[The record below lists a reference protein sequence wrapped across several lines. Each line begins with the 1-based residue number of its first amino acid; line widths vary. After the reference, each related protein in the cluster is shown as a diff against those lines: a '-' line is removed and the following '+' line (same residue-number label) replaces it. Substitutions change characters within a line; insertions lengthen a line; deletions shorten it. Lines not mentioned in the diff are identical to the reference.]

1 MGEAS
6 DSRELLPALAVLP
19 GHLFWRAHARVA
31 VALGEVLPVGVDI
44 HAYAAL
50 LALSG
55 GVTRSQQSLSQT
67 ISVSRTTMVRVAADL
82 AAQGLVARVRN
93 PEDRRSYA
101 LTRTPQG
108 AAAARRWRR
117 HAEDLEDSITAGF
130 TLEERE
136 ELRTLLL
143 RVAEADLAPDVPE
156 PLRESIGFLIT
167 RVHTRMHREYM
178 AVLEPLRI
186 EPRDFGALTA
196 LEAMGPV
203 SQAELAR
210 NLGVSGASM
219 VQIVDDLENR
229 GLLERRRLATDRRTQ
244 VLHPMP
250 EVPDVLA
257 AAARLADELT
267 DTIFGDLSRARMKRL
282 VGLLQRLVTA
292 PATEPRNS
300 S

>member
-1 MGEAS
+1 VGEPS

-19 GHLFWRAHARVA
+19 GHLFWRAHARVT
-31 VALGEVLPVGVDI
+31 VALDEVLPAGVDI

-82 AAQGLVARVRN
+82 SDQGLVARVRN
-93 PEDRRSYA
+93 PDDRRSYA

-117 HAEDLEDSITAGF
+117 HAEDVEDSITAGF

-143 RVAEADLAPDVPE
+143 RVAEVDLPPDLPE

-167 RVHTRMHREYM
+167 RVHSRMHREYM
-178 AVLEPLRI
+178 AALGPLRI
-186 EPRDFGALTA
+186 EPRHFGALTA
-196 LEAMGPV
+196 LRAMGPV

-210 NLGVSGASM
+210 HLGVSGAST
-219 VQIVDDLENR
+219 VQIVDDLEKR
-229 GLLERRRLATDRRTQ
+229 GLVERRRLATDRRTQ
-244 VLHPMP
+244 VLHLLP
-250 EVPDVLA
+250 EVPSVIATAGRLA
-257 AAARLADELT
+257 AELT
-267 DTIFGDLSRARMKRL
+267 DTLFADLSKTRMKRL
-282 VGLLQRLVTA
+282 VVLLQRLVAA
-292 PATEPRNS
+292 P
-300 S
+300 

>member
-6 DSRELLPALAVLP
+6 DSRELLPELAVLP
-19 GHLFWRAHARVA
+19 GHLFWRASARVA
-31 VALGEVLPVGVDI
+31 VALDEVLPVGVDI

-82 AAQGLVARVRN
+82 SDQGLVARVRN
-93 PEDRRSYA
+93 LDDRRSYA
-101 LTRTPQG
+101 LTRTAQG

-117 HAEDLEDSITAGF
+117 HAEDVEDSITAGF

-143 RVAEADLAPDVPE
+143 RVAEVDLAPDVPE

-167 RVHTRMHREYM
+167 RVHTRMHREFM
-178 AVLEPLRI
+178 AALEPLRI

-196 LEAMGPV
+196 LQAMGPV
-203 SQAELAR
+203 SQAQLAR
-210 NLGVSGASM
+210 HLGVSGASM
-219 VQIVDDLENR
+219 VQIVDDLEKR
-229 GLLERRRLATDRRTQ
+229 GLLERRRLPTDRRTQ
-244 VLHPMP
+244 VLHPLP
-250 EVPDVLA
+250 EVPAVLA
-257 AAARLADELT
+257 AAAGVAGELT
-267 DTIFGDLSRARMKRL
+267 DAIFGGLSRARMKRL
-282 VGLLQRLVTA
+282 VVLLQRLVAA
-292 PATEPRNS
+292 P
-300 S
+300 

>member
-6 DSRELLPALAVLP
+6 DSRELLPVLAALP

-31 VALGEVLPVGVDI
+31 SALGEILPAGVDI

-82 AAQGLVARVRN
+82 SNQGLVKRVRN

-117 HAEDLEDSITAGF
+117 HAEDLEDSITDGF

-143 RVAEADLAPDVPE
+143 RVAQVDLAPDVPE

-167 RVHTRMHREYM
+167 RVHTRMHREFM
-178 AVLEPLRI
+178 AALEPLRI
-186 EPRDFGALTA
+186 EPRDYGALTA

-219 VQIVDDLENR
+219 VQIVDDLEKR
-229 GLLERRRLATDRRTQ
+229 GLLERRRLASDRRTQ
-244 VLHPMP
+244 VLHLMP

-257 AAARLADELT
+257 AAARLASEMT
-267 DTIFGDLSRARMKRL
+267 DTLFGDLSKARMKRL
-282 VGLLQRLVTA
+282 VVLLQRLVTT

-300 S
+300 H

>member
-6 DSRELLPALAVLP
+6 DGRALLPELATML
-19 GHLFWRAHARVA
+19 GHLFWRAQARVA
-31 VALGEVLPVGVDI
+31 AALGEVLPPGVDI

-55 GVTRSQQSLSQT
+55 GVTRSQQSLAHT

-82 AAQGLVARVRN
+82 SDQGLVARVRN
-93 PEDRRSYA
+93 AEDRRSYA
-101 LTRTPQG
+101 LTRTPEG

-130 TLEERE
+130 SLDERE
-136 ELRTLLL
+136 ELRGLLL
-143 RVAEADLAPDVPE
+143 RVAEPDLAPDVPE

-167 RVHTRMHREYM
+167 RIHSRMHREFVS
-178 AVLEPLRI
+178 ALEPLGI

-196 LEAMGPV
+196 LEATGPV

-210 NLGVSGASM
+210 HLGVSGASM
-219 VQIVDDLENR
+219 VQIVDDLEHR

-244 VLHPMP
+244 VLHVQPG
-250 EVPDVLA
+250 VSAVLA
-257 AAARLADELT
+257 EAGALADEM
-267 DTIFGDLSRARMKRL
+267 GDRILSGLSKARAKRL
-282 VGLLQRLVTA
+282 VVLLQRFVTA
-292 PATEPRNS
+292 P
-300 S
+300 

>member
-6 DSRELLPALAVLP
+6 DSRRLLPALADLP

-31 VALGEVLPVGVDI
+31 LALGEVLPPGVDI

-55 GVTRSQQSLSQT
+55 GATRSQQALAET
-67 ISVSRTTMVRVAADL
+67 VGVSRTTMVRVAADL
-82 AAQGLVARVRN
+82 AHQGLVKRVRN
-93 PEDRRSYA
+93 PDDRRSYA
-101 LTRTPQG
+101 LTRTPEG

-136 ELRTLLL
+136 EFRTLLL
-143 RVAEADLAPDVPE
+143 RLAEADLPVDAPE

-167 RVHTRMHREYM
+167 RLHARMHREL
-178 AVLEPLRI
+178 VPELEVLRI

-196 LEAMGPV
+196 LRATGPV

-219 VQIVDDLENR
+219 VQIVDGLEQR
-229 GLLERRRLATDRRTQ
+229 GLVERRRLPTDRRTQ
-244 VLHPMP
+244 VLHVLP
-250 EVPDVLA
+250 EAPAVLEEA
-257 AAARLADELT
+257 AGLATGMTERLFASCSKAD
-267 DTIFGDLSRARMKRL
+267 RR
-282 VGLLQRLVTA
+282 RLVTLLRRFVTA
-292 PATEPRNS
+292 P
-300 S
+300 

>member
-1 MGEAS
+1 VGEAS

-19 GHLFWRAHARVA
+19 GHLFWRAHARVT
-31 VALGEVLPVGVDI
+31 VALDEVLPVGVDI

-82 AAQGLVARVRN
+82 SEQGLVRRVRN
-93 PEDRRSYA
+93 PDDKRSYA

-143 RVAEADLAPDVPE
+143 RVAEPDLAPDVPE

-167 RVHTRMHREYM
+167 RVHTRMHREFM
-178 AVLEPLRI
+178 VALEPLQI

-196 LEAMGPV
+196 LQSMGPV
-203 SQAELAR
+203 SQAGLAR
-210 NLGVSGASM
+210 QFGVSGASM
-219 VQIVDDLENR
+219 VQIVDDLEKR
-229 GLLERRRLATDRRTQ
+229 GLLERRRMATDRRTQ
-244 VLHPMP
+244 VLHLQP
-250 EVPDVLA
+250 EVPAVLA
-257 AAARLADELT
+257 EAARLAGELT
-267 DTIFGDLSRARMKRL
+267 GTMFGDLSKARMKRL
-282 VGLLQRLVTA
+282 VVLLQRLVTA
-292 PATEPRNS
+292 P
-300 S
+300 

>member
-1 MGEAS
+1 VGEAS
-6 DSRELLPALAVLP
+6 DSRELLPELAVLP
-19 GHLFWRAHARVA
+19 GHLFWRASARVA
-31 VALGEVLPVGVDI
+31 VALDEVLPVGVDI

-82 AAQGLVARVRN
+82 SDQGLVARVRN
-93 PEDRRSYA
+93 LDDRRSYA
-101 LTRTPQG
+101 LTRTAQG

-117 HAEDLEDSITAGF
+117 HAEDVEDSITAGF

-143 RVAEADLAPDVPE
+143 RVAEVDLAPDIPE

-167 RVHTRMHREYM
+167 RVHNRMHREYM
-178 AVLEPLRI
+178 AALGPLRI

-196 LEAMGPV
+196 LRAMGPV

-210 NLGVSGASM
+210 HLGVSGASM
-219 VQIVDDLENR
+219 VQIVDDLEKR
-229 GLLERRRLATDRRTQ
+229 GLVERRRLATDRRTQ
-244 VLHPMP
+244 VLHLLP
-250 EVPDVLA
+250 EVPAVLA
-257 AAARLADELT
+257 TAGRLATELT
-267 DTIFGDLSRARMKRL
+267 DTLFGDLSKARMKRL
-282 VGLLQRLVTA
+282 VVLLQRLVAA
-292 PATEPRNS
+292 P
-300 S
+300 